1 MEEAENMGQEKAG
14 TEHLL
19 LAMLRETD
27 CVGTRLLYTM
37 GVNIQK
43 LYATVLG
50 AMGYDNESIQEE
62 FQAARAMQNSS
73 KGATPVLDLYSRDL
87 TQMAAEGKLDPV
99 IGREKEISRLIQ
111 IRTRGWKNGHS
122 RGTGTENSCGNGSGD
137 NPG

>member
-1 MEEAENMGQEKAG
+1 MAEAQNSGCEKAG

-43 LYATVLG
+43 LYAAVLG

-62 FQAARAMQNSS
+62 FPGCQGHA
-73 KGATPVLDLYSRDL
+73 KSRRQPD
-87 TQMAAEGKLDPV
+87 
-99 IGREKEISRLIQ
+99 
-111 IRTRGWKNGHS
+111 
-122 RGTGTENSCGNGSGD
+122 TGT
-137 NPG
+137 